1 MKRLLSFLILFAA
14 LFCFSGISSAKAP
27 QLKEMGGQEVDTK
40 YYKVVIPSGW
50 SMPAPIQN
58 APDNSGY
65 TALFASMSQSPAI
78 SISVMQAPATAKQIG
93 EMTLANME
101 KGGITHTPL
110 EEKDGLQHA
119 MLSGKGKGSIWFGEN
134 NGIVSVTIITG
145 DNIEKADEF
154 FSVFEPKMENLF
166 PKKAQ

>member
-1 MKRLLSFLILFAA
+1 
-14 LFCFSGISSAKAP
+14 
-27 QLKEMGGQEVDTK
+27 
-40 YYKVVIPSGW
+40 
-50 SMPAPIQN
+50 
-58 APDNSGY
+58 
-65 TALFASMSQSPAI
+65 
-78 SISVMQAPATAKQIG
+78 
-93 EMTLANME
+93 MTLANME

-154 FSVFEPKMENLF
+154 FSVFEPKMENLY

>member
-1 MKRLLSFLILFAA
+1 MKRLLSLFVVFAA
-14 LFCFSGISSAKAP
+14 LFCFTSISSAKAP
-27 QLKEMGGQEVDTK
+27 QLKEMGGQKVETSF
-40 YYKVVIPSGW
+40 YQVVIPSGW
-50 SMPAPIQN
+50 SMPTPIQT
-58 APDNSGY
+58 APNNGV

-78 SISVMQAPATAKQIG
+78 SISVMQAPVTAKQIG

-110 EEKDGLQHA
+110 EEKDGLQHST
-119 MLSGKGKGSIWFGEN
+119 LSGKGKGSIWFGEN

-145 DNIEKADEF
+145 DNIDKADEF
-154 FSVFEPKMENLF
+154 FSVFEPKMDGLF